1 MRISKIVINNFRI
14 YQGQNIIEFGPF
26 SDRNI
31 NIISGKNGF
40 GKTTLLTAL
49 LWTFY
54 GKLIGQVEDKY
65 RLDIRNAGGYDNY
78 LKSLFNRGALSE
90 ASTETDNSFSIEIE
104 LQDLAIPALTCNK
117 VTINRSYNVNENKEK
132 LDIFIDGIENELTK
146 EVGYD
151 LFIND
156 FILPREIAKFFFF
169 DAEKIV
175 SLAEARTTE
184 ELRSLNRA
192 YSEVLGIKKYEELK
206 KNLESLVTKLGRQG
220 ISEKEKTQLEQF
232 IKKERASASLLEYN
246 LERQQETKE
255 ELANLRLKGN
265 TLQEKL
271 IREGNSITVEELA
284 ALKKERNRLKKES
297 VIIKSELGQVLELAP
312 FVIAGKQLIK
322 LKDQVEKEHTEE
334 HVSSELL
341 KKELSSFTNSVLEKI
356 KDAKVSD
363 DKLISKILDQSL
375 SERFTVEASNTDIL
389 VAFSEEQYLDFQSV
403 YKNLS
408 TSYAEQVKSIVQ
420 REKNNRVLLSR
431 AQNEIKQAEARKD
444 NHLAKALHQEK
455 HLIENQIA
463 ELNEK
468 QTSLLIEQGQ
478 LEANNN
484 SDKKQVSELDKK
496 FRLVDT
502 DNRKLET
509 TKKLLDKINSLIAKI
524 KEDKK
529 YTLQKALKLSLNK
542 LMHKDNFIA
551 DVNINIDNDIMDIEL
566 LDENKQTIRK
576 DSLSKG
582 EQQLY
587 ATALLKALVDESG
600 ISFPVFIDSPLQKFD
615 KFHSKSVIEEF
626 YPSISDQ
633 VVLLPLLQKELN
645 KEEFELLESNLHKT
659 FRIVN
664 KNSNSSSIE
673 EADFNEEFKTL
684 ETESYV

>member
-1 MRISKIVINNFRI
+1 MRISKIIINNFRI
-14 YQGQNIIEFGPF
+14 YQGKNTISFSPF
-26 SDRNI
+26 SDKNI

-40 GKTTLLTAL
+40 GKTTLLTGL

-65 RLDIRNAGGYDNY
+65 RLDIRNAGGYDAF
-78 LKSLFNRGALSE
+78 LKSLYNRGAFANSSAE
-90 ASTETDNSFSIEIE
+90 SKHSFSIEVE
-104 LQDLAIPALTCNK
+104 LQDLKIPALTCN
-117 VTINRSYNVNENKEK
+117 TIKIKRSYNIDDNQEK
-132 LDIFIDGIENELTK
+132 LDILIDGIENELTK

-175 SLAEARTTE
+175 SLAEARTKE
-184 ELRSLNRA
+184 ELRSLSKA

-206 KNLESLVTKLGRQG
+206 KNLESLITKLGRQD
-220 ISEKEKTQLEQF
+220 ISDKERIQLEEL
-232 IKKERASASLLEYN
+232 IKKEKASASLLEYN
-246 LERQQETKE
+246 IERQKETKE
-255 ELANLRLKGN
+255 ELANLKVKGN
-265 TLQEKL
+265 ALQEKL

-284 ALKKERNRLKKES
+284 ALKKERNQLKKES
-297 VIIKSELGQVLELAP
+297 AIIKSELNQVLELAP
-312 FVIAGKQLIK
+312 LVIAGDQLKK
-322 LKDQVEKEHTEE
+322 LKDQIEKEHTEE

-341 KKELSSFTNSVLEKI
+341 KKELNSFSKTILEKI
-356 KDAKVSD
+356 KTAKVEEKS
-363 DKLISKILDQSL
+363 LISKIFKQSIA
-375 SERFTVEASNTDIL
+375 ERFKEDATNTDIL
-389 VAFSEEQYLDFQSV
+389 VAFTEEQYLDFQSLF
-403 YKNLS
+403 KNLS
-408 TSYAEQVKSIVQ
+408 TSYADQVKSIVQ

-431 AQNEIKQAEARKD
+431 IQNEIKQSEARKD
-444 NHLAKALHQEK
+444 NHLAKTLHNEK
-455 HLIENQIA
+455 RLIENQIA
-463 ELNEK
+463 ELKEK

-478 LEANNN
+478 LEAKNN

-502 DNRKLET
+502 DNKKLLT
-509 TKKLLDKINSLIAKI
+509 TKKLLDKINALITRI

-542 LMHKDNFIA
+542 LMHKSNFIA
-551 DVNINIDNDIMDIEL
+551 DVKVHIDNEIMDIEL
-566 LDENKQTIRK
+566 LDERMQTIRK

-615 KFHSKSVIEEF
+615 KFHSKSVIKEF

-645 KEEFELLESNLHKT
+645 KEEFELLKPNLHKT
-659 FRIVN
+659 FKIVN
-664 KNSNSSSIE
+664 EDSNSSFIK
-673 EADFNEEFKTL
+673 EADFNKDFETL